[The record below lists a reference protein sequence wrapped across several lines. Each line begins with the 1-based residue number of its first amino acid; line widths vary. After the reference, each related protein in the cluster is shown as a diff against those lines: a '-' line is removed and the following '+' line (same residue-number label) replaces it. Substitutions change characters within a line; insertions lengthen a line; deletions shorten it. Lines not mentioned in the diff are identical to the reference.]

1 MANLQIKGIDDHL
14 YAQLKALAASEN
26 RSISQQVLYLV
37 RSYLA
42 KRPQLQRTK
51 TAAQVLLELSGSW
64 QDSRPTEQIVA
75 ELKKARRNSKKL
87 AKSF

>member
-51 TAAQVLLELSGSW
+51 TAAQVLLELSDSW

-87 AKSF
+87 TKGF

>member
-51 TAAQVLLELSGSW
+51 TAAQVLLELSDSW

-87 AKSF
+87 AKPF